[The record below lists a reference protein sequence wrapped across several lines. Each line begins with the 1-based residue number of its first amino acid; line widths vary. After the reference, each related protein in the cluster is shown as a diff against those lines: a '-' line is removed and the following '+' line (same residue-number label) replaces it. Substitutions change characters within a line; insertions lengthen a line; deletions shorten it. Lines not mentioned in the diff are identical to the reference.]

1 MDDYIFLRFATREDS
16 DDLFRWRNDPVT
28 RKYSFNT
35 AKVPKKDHVRWFSS
49 SLSNPRR
56 NMFIVLDRENNK
68 LGQVRFDREGRHAEI
83 DIAIAPESRS
93 RGIGTRVLKE
103 SARFYLD
110 NFDVDYI
117 IANIKHEN
125 IASVRAFEKSG
136 YRLFKDHGEFV
147 ELRYGR

>member
-1 MDDYIFLRFATREDS
+1 MTDEIYFRFAGPEDS
-16 DDLFRWRNDPVT
+16 EDLLRWRNDPVT

-35 AKVPKKDHVRWFSS
+35 KKVQKKDHVKWFGS
-49 SLSNPRR
+49 SLSNPKR
-56 NMFIVLDRENNK
+56 NLFIVTDSKGSK

-110 NFDVDYI
+110 NFDVQYI

-136 YRLFKDHGEFV
+136 YKLHKDHGEFV
-147 ELRYGR
+147 ELRYAR